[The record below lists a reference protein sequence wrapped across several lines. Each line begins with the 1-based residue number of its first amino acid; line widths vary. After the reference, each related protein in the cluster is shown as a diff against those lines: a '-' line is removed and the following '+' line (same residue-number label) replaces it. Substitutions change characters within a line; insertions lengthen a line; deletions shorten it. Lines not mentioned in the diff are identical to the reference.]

1 MGTIRAMEAPIGK
14 RPAGAAVVWK
24 GTKGVGILQV
34 IRPMEAVVLGMG
46 AAFSIL
52 WGVADPVA
60 AYAEVHRIEADGC
73 YVMGEGPEETPF
85 VAQERAQMD
94 ARRVAGEMAGAFLG
108 NLSWSGMGESAQY
121 EAGAILADILPLQVS
136 SVASD
141 LLGDKTVRYHCH
153 MTAVVDPSKMMEQAR
168 RGWRR
173 FGTEMQRNRE
183 LQEALERNREEL
195 EGLKARYAGSRG
207 VDAKRAIQEQVAA
220 NEAEFARMFQE
231 LESGRRKIR
240 REMDALSWNETGRKA
255 YEIGNFE
262 EAAKAFEI
270 SLDLVPGRGSTCLW
284 LGRSYVEQGK
294 YDHAISCC
302 LQALKFLG
310 PREVDT
316 AAMAYCVMSRA
327 YIDMEDYEQA
337 VQAAEKAVSLWPH
350 DAKAYINLGAAY
362 YFLKRFGEAG
372 KAFDQVLRLDPQNE
386 HARSMREALAR
397 EHAR

>member
-1 MGTIRAMEAPIGK
+1 M
-14 RPAGAAVVWK
+14 
-24 GTKGVGILQV
+24 QV
-34 IRPMEAVVLGMG
+34 IRPMKAVVLGMG

-52 WGVADPVA
+52 WGITDPVA
-60 AYAEVHRIEADGC
+60 AYAEMHRIEADGC
-73 YVMGEGPEETPF
+73 YVMGEGPEETPL

-108 NLSWSGMGESAQY
+108 NFSSNRMGENAPNEI
-121 EAGAILADILPLQVS
+121 EASLADLLPLQVS

-141 LLGDKTVRYHCH
+141 LLGDKAVRYHCR
-153 MTAVVDPSKMMEQAR
+153 MTAVVDPLRMMEQVR

-173 FGTEMQRNRE
+173 FGAEMQRNRE
-183 LQEALERNREEL
+183 LQEALDRNREQL

-207 VDAKRAIQEQVAA
+207 VAAKQVIQEQVAA
-220 NEAEFARMFQE
+220 NEAEFAQMFRE

-240 REMDALSWNETGRKA
+240 REMEALNWNETGRKA
-255 YEIGNFE
+255 YESGNFE

-270 SLDLVPGRGSTCLW
+270 SLELVPGRGSTCLW

-302 LQALKFLG
+302 LQALKFLE
-310 PREVDT
+310 PREIDT
-316 AAMAYCVMSRA
+316 VAMVYCVMSRA
-327 YIDMEDYEQA
+327 YIDMEHYEQA
-337 VQAAEKAVSLWPH
+337 VQAAEKAASLRPQ

-362 YFLKRFGEAG
+362 YFLKRFGEARE
-372 KAFDQVLRLDPQNE
+372 AFDQVLRLDPQNE

-397 EHAR
+397 ENSR